1 MAGKKRRSR
10 VYKEKVSRKEQQV
23 IDLKEERKKR
33 RIKRK
38 EEALKK
44 EQRKTKSRA
53 KRVVSPRKAGK
64 KARRRFLF
72 LIIFLVILAVAVI
85 YVYNLSLLKKAEND
99 AITHQQSLEKE
110 KTRLQQELT
119 QVNSPEY
126 VEQQARKQ
134 LRMIKPGELLFV
146 TGDSDKTSP
155 AGVSEGAVT
164 GGAAAGSAVTGS
176 GVKKK

>member
-23 IDLKEERKKR
+23 IDLEEARKNR

-44 EQRKTKSRA
+44 EQRKK
-53 KRVVSPRKAGK
+53 KFKKKPVVSQRKASK
-64 KARRRFLF
+64 KARRRFLC
-72 LIIFLVILAVAVI
+72 LIIFVVILAVAGI
-85 YVYNLSLLKKAEND
+85 YVYNLSLLKTAEKDAAAHKA
-99 AITHQQSLEKE
+99 SLEKE

-146 TGDSDKTSP
+146 TDDDGTTSP
-155 AGVSEGAVT
+155 AGVT
-164 GGAAAGSAVTGS
+164 GSAVTGS